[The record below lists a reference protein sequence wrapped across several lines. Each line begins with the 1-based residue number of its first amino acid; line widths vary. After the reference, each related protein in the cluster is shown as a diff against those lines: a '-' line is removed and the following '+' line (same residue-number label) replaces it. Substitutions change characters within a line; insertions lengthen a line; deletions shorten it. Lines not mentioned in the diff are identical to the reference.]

1 MVDRNMDGMV
11 VKMKKKIKETLIN
24 FILDETGSMMTHKA
38 KTISAFNEY
47 VKSLKSKSEPTK
59 MTLTKFNSTK
69 VEVVYT
75 NKDINDV
82 PELNEQNY
90 QPDNLTPLYD
100 AIGKTVK
107 EVSDKTQGKDQ
118 LVLVAILTDGEE
130 NASKEYTKEGIKVLI
145 KEKETQGWSF
155 VYLGANQDAFAVGS
169 SLGVA
174 RGNTQTFD
182 MHNVKATMSM
192 MASSIRSFRAGGM
205 PSKDF
210 FKKT

>member
-1 MVDRNMDGMV
+1 
-11 VKMKKKIKETLIN
+11 MKTNKPIIDKKKETLIN
-24 FILDETGSMMTHKA
+24 FILDETGSMLVHKT

-69 VEVVYT
+69 VEMVYVD
-75 NKDINDV
+75 KDINDV

-107 EVSDKTQGKDQ
+107 EVSDKTKGKDQ
-118 LVLVAILTDGEE
+118 LVLIAILTDGEE
-130 NASKEYTKEGIKVLI
+130 NASREYSKEGIKLLI
-145 KEKETQGWSF
+145 TEKEKQGWSF

-174 RGNTQTFD
+174 RGNIQNFD
-182 MHNVKATMSM
+182 MYNIKPTM
-192 MASSIRSFRAGGM
+192 MAMAHSTQSFRAGGA
-205 PSKDF
+205 PTKQF
-210 FKKT
+210 FK